1 MHWDVEKDQLCFKL
15 NLKVDNITRGGM
27 LSTLGSFYDLLGL
40 ASSFILKDRKI
51 LQDLSHEGLQWE
63 ERVSELYQTKWK

>member
-1 MHWDVEKDQLCFKL
+1 
-15 NLKVDNITRGGM
+15 M

-40 ASSFILKDRKI
+40 ASSFILKGRKI

>member
-1 MHWDVEKDQLCFKL
+1 MGCRKRSALFQTKSKSRH
-15 NLKVDNITRGGM
+15 ITRGGM

-40 ASSFILKDRKI
+40 ASSFVLKDRKI

>member
-1 MHWDVEKDQLCFKL
+1 
-15 NLKVDNITRGGM
+15 M
-27 LSTLGSFYDLLGL
+27 LSALGSFYDLLGL

>member
-1 MHWDVEKDQLCFKL
+1 
-15 NLKVDNITRGGM
+15 M

-51 LQDLSHEGLQWE
+51 LQDLSHAVG
-63 ERVSELYQTKWK
+63 RKSIRIVSNEMEMMEK